1 MKNLRTRFILLLN
14 TVCLGGV
21 LLILVA
27 CTPIA
32 SHTPNDQ
39 TPAITLAPLSL
50 WQERVFATKTN
61 YSLIES
67 NEHAVIHAHSDASAS
82 MLYQQKTVNLQQT
95 PYLQWQWKVSNTFTD
110 INEQSKQ
117 GDDFSA
123 RVYIAVKAKNGSFY
137 PRVLCY
143 VWANHS
149 PKGSH
154 WSSPYSNDAI
164 IIAQQS
170 GDSRVH
176 QWVSEKINVK
186 ADLQRYFQEEIDE
199 IEGIA
204 IMTDSD
210 NSKGKADAFY
220 RQLFFSAQ

>member
-1 MKNLRTRFILLLN
+1 MVR
-14 TVCLGGV
+14 
-21 LLILVA
+21 
-27 CTPIA
+27 
-32 SHTPNDQ
+32 
-39 TPAITLAPLSL
+39 
-50 WQERVFATKTN
+50 
-61 YSLIES
+61 
-67 NEHAVIHAHSDASAS
+67 HAHPPCKYC
-82 MLYQQKTVNLQQT
+82 LRRLPIQCCG
-95 PYLQWQWKVSNTFTD
+95 
-110 INEQSKQ
+110 EQSKQ